1 MKTLQILGMGCPKC
15 RTLTERAEEAARALG
30 VEYTLEKVTDIDAIV
45 AFGAMATPAL
55 VVDGQVKVAGRVP
68 TVDAIKALLA

>member
-1 MKTLQILGMGCPKC
+1 MKTLQVLGMGCAKC
-15 RTLTERAEEAARALG
+15 GLLTERTEAAARALG
-30 VEYTLEKVTDIDAIV
+30 IEFTLEKVTDLDAIV
-45 AFGAMATPAL
+45 SAGVMTTPAL